1 MNNNIESL
9 LKEKIKELGNFLIS
23 ICEND
28 SKKNDIRDT
37 LIDIPTYKILLFISF
52 LDLNKIE
59 HQIDD
64 FIKLF
69 YLNQNEENRDKIK
82 EYINYFINIKNI
94 LNE

>member
-1 MNNNIESL
+1 MNNNIEL
-9 LKEKIKELGNFLIS
+9 ILKDKIKEMGNFLIT

-28 SKKNDIRDT
+28 TKKKDIIDT

-52 LDLNKIE
+52 LDLNKID

-69 YLNQNEENRDKIK
+69 YLNNSEENRDKIK
-82 EYINYFINIKNI
+82 EYINYFISIKNI